1 MNSVWHCHY
10 KQRTNGHALIA
21 AIILA
26 GVSALLLL
34 SGLNRIL
41 YQSKLAAGID
51 SRQQL
56 HAAARHSL
64 YQATLTAESAGE
76 FPPFSPTRLYNHP
89 WPVSDTGIRHGYLIE
104 QLSLL
109 NMPSSVNYLILTA
122 YAGKR
127 NTDVLFLQALYQ
139 QLPNAGQV
147 IKTWQL
153 H

>member
-1 MNSVWHCHY
+1 MNSVWHCPY
-10 KQRTNGHALIA
+10 KQRTHGHALIA

-64 YQATLTAESAGE
+64 YQATLTAESAEE
-76 FPPFSPTRLYNHP
+76 FPRSHRLVCITIHGRFP
-89 WPVSDTGIRHGYLIE
+89 IPVFDT
-104 QLSLL
+104 
-109 NMPSSVNYLILTA
+109 
-122 YAGKR
+122 
-127 NTDVLFLQALYQ
+127 
-139 QLPNAGQV
+139 V
-147 IKTWQL
+147 I
-153 H
+153 